1 MMGCMRTNIV
11 LNDDLMREAMRFT
24 AAKSKRALIE
34 EALRTFVE
42 VKAAERQ
49 RATYQE
55 RLRRLD
61 AKLQNLRLRQSP
73 AEILRAD
80 RDR

>member
-1 MMGCMRTNIV
+1 MGCMRTNIV

>member
-1 MMGCMRTNIV
+1 M

>member
-1 MMGCMRTNIV
+1 MRTNIV

>member
-1 MMGCMRTNIV
+1 MIGCMRTNIV

>member
-1 MMGCMRTNIV
+1 MRTNIV
-11 LNDDLMREAMRFT
+11 LNDDLMQEAMHFT
-24 AAKSKRALIE
+24 SAKSKRALIE

-49 RATYQE
+49 RETYQE
-55 RLRRLD
+55 RLQRLD
-61 AKLQNLRLRQSP
+61 AKLRNLRLRQSP

-80 RDR
+80 RDRQ